1 MICNQNRI
9 DIISVSEC
17 LQLNFSI
24 PEYQRPYKW
33 SVQSIDDMLWDIN
46 NSVQQS
52 FSYSNYK
59 YRIGTIIL
67 HKTDDVL
74 NVVDGQQRLISLTL
88 ISKYLDH
95 DYDNAILRNTF
106 YDKITQK
113 HIHDNYIHIKEWF
126 SLRDKDIK
134 ESFKK
139 AFLDILELVVIQVG
153 RESEAFQL
161 FDSQNT
167 RGRALDPHD
176 LLKAFHLREMQNDKY
191 EMEYAVTK
199 WEAKDVYP
207 VSASSTGSSNNLIAY
222 NGSIS
227 LNTNSNKTNIS
238 SNEDLSTLQSV
249 SKKINLTMDAGD
261 FDLSSYLFPYN
272 YMYPDNNGNGAWLIS
287 LLKKDG
293 TWELVYR
300 QSAGSFNIPL
310 QTSMSEWNISSNH
323 EQYAITCDGY
333 LRCRITRYK
342 QLYDNLY
349 QRPYYDIANY
359 YYVLDYLPQQVKMS
373 YTPENQVL
381 QTRIMSSSND
391 EYTQDIKIF
400 IKDTEGT
407 NRVIVEQLDEGNDL
421 PIKYEVTDFK
431 KGYFVATVD
440 KELFTEFVVYS
451 YNNNGSTV
459 SETLVVD
466 PLVPYDFSIHLSSD
480 KIVVN
485 GNTRSGSRLFDYNIY
500 TSSTTTLQHVKKG
513 VISTTNPVIQIS
525 DLSKGAYILDVRSGN
540 KQKSVKFVK

>member
-1 MICNQNRI
+1 MSCNQNRI

-17 LQLNFSI
+17 LKLNLSI

-199 WEAKDVYP
+199 WEAKDVYKIRELF
-207 VSASSTGSSNNLIAY
+207 SA
-222 NGSIS
+222 
-227 LNTNSNKTNIS
+227 
-238 SNEDLSTLQSV
+238 
-249 SKKINLTMDAGD
+249 
-261 FDLSSYLFPYN
+261 YLFPIWNWSRGTKTWKFTDHDIDTYKGIPSNSTYTYARRAGKASPYFQLTEPFIAGSDFFDLVDHYLRTLENIKHELATNPVFELLRPFCLPQKHSSVGLTHVRNLFFAVVFYYYDKFHNMNELSIKKLFMWSFMLRMDLSNLGADSVNKYAIGEWSGN
-272 YMYPDNNGNGAWLIS
+272 YTNYIPVFSKISLARLHTEIGNLQIEIDARNLDTDEQKNLYE
-287 LLKKDG
+287 LLKKM
-293 TWELVYR
+293 R
-300 QSAGSFNIPL
+300 
-310 QTSMSEWNISSNH
+310 
-323 EQYAITCDGY
+323 GY
-333 LRCRITRYK
+333 
-342 QLYDNLY
+342 D
-349 QRPYYDIANY
+349 
-359 YYVLDYLPQQVKMS
+359 
-373 YTPENQVL
+373 EN
-381 QTRIMSSSND
+381 
-391 EYTQDIKIF
+391 K
-400 IKDTEGT
+400 
-407 NRVIVEQLDEGNDL
+407 
-421 PIKYEVTDFK
+421 
-431 KGYFVATVD
+431 
-440 KELFTEFVVYS
+440 
-451 YNNNGSTV
+451 
-459 SETLVVD
+459 
-466 PLVPYDFSIHLSSD
+466 
-480 KIVVN
+480 
-485 GNTRSGSRLFDYNIY
+485 
-500 TSSTTTLQHVKKG
+500 
-513 VISTTNPVIQIS
+513 
-525 DLSKGAYILDVRSGN
+525 
-540 KQKSVKFVK
+540 

>member
-199 WEAKDVYP
+199 WEAKDVYKIRELF
-207 VSASSTGSSNNLIAY
+207 SA
-222 NGSIS
+222 
-227 LNTNSNKTNIS
+227 
-238 SNEDLSTLQSV
+238 
-249 SKKINLTMDAGD
+249 
-261 FDLSSYLFPYN
+261 YLFPIWNWSRGTKTWKFTDHDIDTYKGIPSNSTYTYARRAGKASPYFQLTEPFIAGSDFFDLVDHYLRTLENIKHELATNPVFELLRPFCLPQKHSSVGLTHVRNLFFAVVFYYYDKFHNMDELSIKKLFMWSFMLRMDLSNLGADSVNKYAIGEWSGN
-272 YMYPDNNGNGAWLIS
+272 YTNYIPVFSKISLARLHTEIGNLQIEIDARNLDTDEQKNLYE
-287 LLKKDG
+287 LLKKM
-293 TWELVYR
+293 R
-300 QSAGSFNIPL
+300 
-310 QTSMSEWNISSNH
+310 
-323 EQYAITCDGY
+323 GY
-333 LRCRITRYK
+333 
-342 QLYDNLY
+342 D
-349 QRPYYDIANY
+349 
-359 YYVLDYLPQQVKMS
+359 
-373 YTPENQVL
+373 EN
-381 QTRIMSSSND
+381 
-391 EYTQDIKIF
+391 K
-400 IKDTEGT
+400 
-407 NRVIVEQLDEGNDL
+407 
-421 PIKYEVTDFK
+421 
-431 KGYFVATVD
+431 
-440 KELFTEFVVYS
+440 
-451 YNNNGSTV
+451 
-459 SETLVVD
+459 
-466 PLVPYDFSIHLSSD
+466 
-480 KIVVN
+480 
-485 GNTRSGSRLFDYNIY
+485 
-500 TSSTTTLQHVKKG
+500 
-513 VISTTNPVIQIS
+513 
-525 DLSKGAYILDVRSGN
+525 
-540 KQKSVKFVK
+540 

>member
-1 MICNQNRI
+1 MSCNQNRI

-17 LQLNFSI
+17 LKLNLSI

-207 VSASSTGSSNNLIAY
+207 VSASSTGSSRRW
-222 NGSIS
+222 
-227 LNTNSNKTNIS
+227 
-238 SNEDLSTLQSV
+238 V
-249 SKKINLTMDAGD
+249 
-261 FDLSSYLFPYN
+261 
-272 YMYPDNNGNGAWLIS
+272 
-287 LLKKDG
+287 
-293 TWELVYR
+293 
-300 QSAGSFNIPL
+300 
-310 QTSMSEWNISSNH
+310 
-323 EQYAITCDGY
+323 
-333 LRCRITRYK
+333 
-342 QLYDNLY
+342 
-349 QRPYYDIANY
+349 
-359 YYVLDYLPQQVKMS
+359 
-373 YTPENQVL
+373 
-381 QTRIMSSSND
+381 
-391 EYTQDIKIF
+391 
-400 IKDTEGT
+400 
-407 NRVIVEQLDEGNDL
+407 
-421 PIKYEVTDFK
+421 
-431 KGYFVATVD
+431 
-440 KELFTEFVVYS
+440 
-451 YNNNGSTV
+451 
-459 SETLVVD
+459 
-466 PLVPYDFSIHLSSD
+466 
-480 KIVVN
+480 
-485 GNTRSGSRLFDYNIY
+485 
-500 TSSTTTLQHVKKG
+500 
-513 VISTTNPVIQIS
+513 
-525 DLSKGAYILDVRSGN
+525 
-540 KQKSVKFVK
+540 

>member
-1 MICNQNRI
+1 MSCNQNRI

-52 FSYSNYK
+52 FSYSNYR

-139 AFLDILELVVIQVG
+139 AFQDILELVVIQVG

-199 WEAKDVYP
+199 WEAKDVYKIRELF
-207 VSASSTGSSNNLIAY
+207 SA
-222 NGSIS
+222 
-227 LNTNSNKTNIS
+227 
-238 SNEDLSTLQSV
+238 
-249 SKKINLTMDAGD
+249 
-261 FDLSSYLFPYN
+261 YLFPIWNWSRGTKTWKFTDHDIDTYKGIPSNSTYTYARRAGKASPYFQLTEPFIAGSDFFDLVDHYLRTLENIKHELATNPVFELLRPFCLPQKHSSVGLTHVRNLFFAVVFYYYDKFHNMDELSIKKLFMWSFMLRMDLSNLGADSVNKYAIGEWSGN
-272 YMYPDNNGNGAWLIS
+272 YTNYIPVFSKISLARLHTEIGNLQIEIDARNLDTDEQKNLYE
-287 LLKKDG
+287 LLKKM
-293 TWELVYR
+293 R
-300 QSAGSFNIPL
+300 
-310 QTSMSEWNISSNH
+310 
-323 EQYAITCDGY
+323 GY
-333 LRCRITRYK
+333 
-342 QLYDNLY
+342 D
-349 QRPYYDIANY
+349 
-359 YYVLDYLPQQVKMS
+359 
-373 YTPENQVL
+373 EN
-381 QTRIMSSSND
+381 
-391 EYTQDIKIF
+391 K
-400 IKDTEGT
+400 
-407 NRVIVEQLDEGNDL
+407 
-421 PIKYEVTDFK
+421 
-431 KGYFVATVD
+431 
-440 KELFTEFVVYS
+440 
-451 YNNNGSTV
+451 
-459 SETLVVD
+459 
-466 PLVPYDFSIHLSSD
+466 
-480 KIVVN
+480 
-485 GNTRSGSRLFDYNIY
+485 
-500 TSSTTTLQHVKKG
+500 
-513 VISTTNPVIQIS
+513 
-525 DLSKGAYILDVRSGN
+525 
-540 KQKSVKFVK
+540 

>member
-1 MICNQNRI
+1 MSCNQNRI

-33 SVQSIDDMLWDIN
+33 SVLSIDDMLWDIN

-67 HKTDDVL
+67 HKTDDDVL

-88 ISKYLDH
+88 ISKYLDN

-199 WEAKDVYP
+199 WEAKDVYKIRELF
-207 VSASSTGSSNNLIAY
+207 SA
-222 NGSIS
+222 
-227 LNTNSNKTNIS
+227 
-238 SNEDLSTLQSV
+238 
-249 SKKINLTMDAGD
+249 
-261 FDLSSYLFPYN
+261 YLFPIWNWSRGTKTWKFTDHDIDTYKGIPSNSTYTYARRAGKASPYFQLTEPFIAGSDFFDLADHYLRTLENIKHELATNPVFELLRPFCLPQKHSSVGLTHVRNLFFAVVFYYYDKFHNMDELSIKKLFMWSFMLRMDLSNLGADSVNKYAIGEWSGN
-272 YMYPDNNGNGAWLIS
+272 YTNYIPVFSKISLARLHTEIGNLQIEIDARNLDTDEQKNLYE
-287 LLKKDG
+287 LLKKM
-293 TWELVYR
+293 R
-300 QSAGSFNIPL
+300 
-310 QTSMSEWNISSNH
+310 
-323 EQYAITCDGY
+323 GY
-333 LRCRITRYK
+333 
-342 QLYDNLY
+342 D
-349 QRPYYDIANY
+349 
-359 YYVLDYLPQQVKMS
+359 
-373 YTPENQVL
+373 EN
-381 QTRIMSSSND
+381 
-391 EYTQDIKIF
+391 K
-400 IKDTEGT
+400 
-407 NRVIVEQLDEGNDL
+407 
-421 PIKYEVTDFK
+421 
-431 KGYFVATVD
+431 
-440 KELFTEFVVYS
+440 
-451 YNNNGSTV
+451 
-459 SETLVVD
+459 
-466 PLVPYDFSIHLSSD
+466 
-480 KIVVN
+480 
-485 GNTRSGSRLFDYNIY
+485 
-500 TSSTTTLQHVKKG
+500 
-513 VISTTNPVIQIS
+513 
-525 DLSKGAYILDVRSGN
+525 
-540 KQKSVKFVK
+540 

>member
-1 MICNQNRI
+1 
-9 DIISVSEC
+9 
-17 LQLNFSI
+17 
-24 PEYQRPYKW
+24 
-33 SVQSIDDMLWDIN
+33 MLWDIN

-199 WEAKDVYP
+199 WEAKDVYKIRELF
-207 VSASSTGSSNNLIAY
+207 SA
-222 NGSIS
+222 
-227 LNTNSNKTNIS
+227 
-238 SNEDLSTLQSV
+238 
-249 SKKINLTMDAGD
+249 
-261 FDLSSYLFPYN
+261 YLFPIWNWSRGTKTWKFTDHDIDTYKGIPSNSTYTYARRAGKASPYFQLTEPFIAGSDFFDLVDHYLRTLENIKHELATNPVFELLRPFCLPLKHSSVGLTHVINLFFAVVFYYYDKFHNMDELSIKKLFMWSFMLRMDLSNLGADSVNKYAIGEWSGN
-272 YMYPDNNGNGAWLIS
+272 YTNYIPVFSKISLARLHTEIGNLQIEIDARNLDTDEQKNLYE
-287 LLKKDG
+287 LLKKM
-293 TWELVYR
+293 R
-300 QSAGSFNIPL
+300 
-310 QTSMSEWNISSNH
+310 
-323 EQYAITCDGY
+323 GY
-333 LRCRITRYK
+333 
-342 QLYDNLY
+342 D
-349 QRPYYDIANY
+349 
-359 YYVLDYLPQQVKMS
+359 
-373 YTPENQVL
+373 EN
-381 QTRIMSSSND
+381 
-391 EYTQDIKIF
+391 K
-400 IKDTEGT
+400 
-407 NRVIVEQLDEGNDL
+407 
-421 PIKYEVTDFK
+421 
-431 KGYFVATVD
+431 
-440 KELFTEFVVYS
+440 
-451 YNNNGSTV
+451 
-459 SETLVVD
+459 
-466 PLVPYDFSIHLSSD
+466 
-480 KIVVN
+480 
-485 GNTRSGSRLFDYNIY
+485 
-500 TSSTTTLQHVKKG
+500 
-513 VISTTNPVIQIS
+513 
-525 DLSKGAYILDVRSGN
+525 
-540 KQKSVKFVK
+540 